1 MTDYLEVS
9 DARNKPGL
17 RLVLTAGVPG
27 PWSESAKALFRHH
40 GVAYL
45 PVRQDGGRD
54 NPELVAWTRHRNA
67 PIALYNDEAPR
78 VRWLELLDLAER
90 LGQCDGQDESQG
102 EVNSTSLY
110 PADRTERMLMV
121 GLINEIAGE
130 NGFAWNARQLMLN
143 ATYQAVGDK
152 AYRNPMLKDYQFD
165 PGKVESVKAS
175 LNDFLAFL
183 AKHLDAQPGRYLI
196 GDRFSAADLYWAYF
210 SNLLLPQNETIN
222 PMPGFLRKSYELT
235 ATQIAPF
242 DESLV
247 AQRDWIFEQ
256 HLETPLS
263 F

>member
-1 MTDYLEVS
+1 MTDYLEVN
-9 DARNKPGL
+9 DAQTQPGL

-40 GVAYL
+40 GVSYL

-90 LGQCDGQDESQG
+90 LGQV
-102 EVNSTSLY
+102 EVNSPSLY
-110 PADRTERMLMV
+110 PVDRTERMLMV

-143 ATYQAVGDK
+143 ATYQATGDK
-152 AYRNPMLKDYQFD
+152 AYKNPMLRDYQFD
-165 PGKVESVKAS
+165 PGKVESVKTA

-183 AKHLDAQPGRYLI
+183 ARHLDAQPGRYLI

-210 SNLLLPQNETIN
+210 SNLLSPQDETIN
-222 PMPGFLRKSYELT
+222 PMPGFLRKSYELP
-235 ATQIAPF
+235 ATLIAPF

-256 HLETPLS
+256 HLETPLT

>member
-1 MTDYLEVS
+1 MTDYLDVN
-9 DARNKPGL
+9 DARAQTGL

-40 GVAYL
+40 DVPYL
-45 PVRQDGGRD
+45 PVRQEGGRD

-90 LGQCDGQDESQG
+90 LGQINGQNG
-102 EVNSTSLY
+102 PGTSNASLC
-110 PADRTERMLMV
+110 PTDRTERMLMV

-143 ATYQAVGDK
+143 ATYQAVGEK
-152 AYRNPMLKDYQFD
+152 AYKNPMLKDYQFD
-165 PGKVESVKAS
+165 PDQVESVKAA
-175 LNDFLAFL
+175 LNDFLSFL
-183 AKHLDAQPGRYLI
+183 ARHLDAQPGRYLI
-196 GDRFSAADLYWAYF
+196 GDRYSAADLYWAYF
-210 SNLLLPQNETIN
+210 SNLLQPQGETIN

-235 ATQIAPF
+235 ATLLDPF

-247 AQRDWIFEQ
+247 AHRDWIFEQ

>member
-1 MTDYLEVS
+1 MTDYLDVNEAQTQS
-9 DARNKPGL
+9 GL

-40 GVAYL
+40 GVSYL

-90 LGQCDGQDESQG
+90 LGQANNNGNG
-102 EVNSTSLY
+102 TSLY
-110 PADRTERMLMV
+110 PIDRTERMLMV

-130 NGFAWNARQLMLN
+130 NGFAWNARQLILN

-165 PGKVESVKAS
+165 PNKVESVKAA
-175 LNDFLAFL
+175 LNEFLAFL
-183 AKHLDAQPGRYLI
+183 SRHLDAQPSRYLI

-210 SNLLLPQNETIN
+210 SNLLLPQEDTIN

-235 ATQIAPF
+235 ATLIDPF
-242 DESLV
+242 NQSLV

-256 HLETPLS
+256 HLETPLC